1 MKRTSRQKVYDV
13 IALLKAGLSVSNIAS
28 RTGVSKSSVSR
39 IKKQYNIAT
48 YNRAMGRPKKFRII
62 TLRYLLHLFEIGR
75 ATTASRAAIMLQDR
89 GLANVTSDTVRRAL
103 KKGDFKS
110 IIKKKEATSPEASQ
124 DQALTIRPKTQGLVL
139 G

>member
-1 MKRTSRQKVYDV
+1 MKHTSRQKVYDV

-48 YNRAMGRPKKFRII
+48 YNRAMGRPKKLRII
-62 TLRYLLHLFEIGR
+62 TLRFLLHLFEIGR
-75 ATTASRAAIMLQDR
+75 ATTAAQAAIMLQDR

-103 KKGDFKS
+103 KKGGFKS
-110 IIKKKEATSPEASQ
+110 IIKKGSHFS
-124 DQALTIRPKTQGLVL
+124 
-139 G
+139 